1 VSTSPQLTSIKA
13 WNIDTV
19 DGADWRAFTAA
30 IAKCPKL
37 TSIEGLTI
45 LNAKDIQLSDNQDE
59 TSSDRSVLKTPVYDS
74 LGLLK
79 AALDTNWNKDNMK
92 GVPKTLTFN
101 HRFTLGADF
110 SRQLT
115 DRSGP
120 NHFTL
125 PDLLTWAPGVACNI
139 EWSPRTDN
147 RELGRD
153 KVKDGIMDTVIDCST
168 EVPEAPPAPH
178 GVTAETVKK
187 VTSTCK
193 KVALSCGGSPLHGTW
208 GALLSFPEATHLAVE
223 AEDLYQPAPA
233 SKMVNSIPEFLLET
247 TEAPEEGNSRCLP
260 SIEHVHAQVVRSH
273 SNGHEGLPSGAAT
286 RELEGLMGSLKRV
299 REASFF
305 VSALSDLSQCISYF
319 SGLHHSLDKLE
330 VKIDNMVADMLADAA
345 HECEAGLSYPQVK
358 SLSVDVGGARLKKD
372 HVRNLLSLILSIR
385 PTRVSLTI
393 DLSTDDLVGDVDL
406 DEEGQSTPEPAF
418 AAFCVEC
425 VARVGATYTVLESDH
440 EVDGDGVDDS
450 FMNTLVL
457 KLELKGS
464 TRKGRSKAK
473 AKPKKA
479 NKKD

>member
-1 VSTSPQLTSIKA
+1 
-13 WNIDTV
+13 
-19 DGADWRAFTAA
+19 
-30 IAKCPKL
+30 
-37 TSIEGLTI
+37 
-45 LNAKDIQLSDNQDE
+45 
-59 TSSDRSVLKTPVYDS
+59 
-74 LGLLK
+74 
-79 AALDTNWNKDNMK
+79 MK

-305 VSALSDLSQCISYF
+305 VSALSDLSRCISYF
-319 SGLHHSLDKLE
+319 SGLHHPLDKLE
-330 VKIDNMVADMLADAA
+330 VKIDDMTADMLADAA

-385 PTRVSLTI
+385 PTRVSLTV
-393 DLSTDDLVGDVDL
+393 DMSTDDLVGDVDS
-406 DEEGQSTPEPAF
+406 DEEGMGAHNYGWYGPEHPEPAL

-425 VARVGATYTVLESDH
+425 VARVGGTYEVLGSDH
-440 EVDGDGVDDS
+440 KVNADGV
-450 FMNTLVL
+450 NTSTLML
-457 KLELKGS
+457 ELELKDS

-473 AKPKKA
+473 ARPKKA
-479 NKKD
+479 NRKD